1 MQKKWMEQRSREG
14 HQNCSFKET
23 YTITQNK
30 MIQQGTRKIITERKE
45 LARN

>member
-1 MQKKWMEQRSREG
+1 MDRMKA
-14 HQNCSFKET
+14 QNCNFKET

-30 MIQQGTRKIITERKE
+30 MVQQGTRKITERKK